1 MKVIS
6 CLQLIQVWWRWYYWA
21 SPVAWTIYGA
31 IASQVADKTSPL
43 EIPGR
48 DPMPVNE
55 FLKENF
61 GFDHDFRVPVVFAHL
76 GWVFLFFF
84 VFAYGI
90 KFLNFVFANG
100 KSIEV
105 MDMWK
110 I

>member
-90 KFLNFVFANG
+90 KFLNFQRR
-100 KSIEV
+100 
-105 MDMWK
+105 
-110 I
+110 

>member
-1 MKVIS
+1 M
-6 CLQLIQVWWRWYYWA
+6 
-21 SPVAWTIYGA
+21 
-31 IASQVADKTSPL
+31 ADKTSPL

-55 FLKENF
+55 FLKANL

-76 GWVFLFFF
+76 GWVLLFLFL
-84 VFAYGI
+84 FAYGI
-90 KFLNFVFANG
+90 EFLNFVFANG